1 MEMSTEERAKLAA
14 NTNEKGNS
22 SPNHDTR
29 TSLDNNLEIMD
40 INEIENKLDESE
52 LNVNH
57 RT

>member
-14 NTNEKGNS
+14 NANEKGNS